1 MSTPTNS
8 PVKAK
13 MSGFKNIEREN
24 GLGRDLCEQD
34 AKEDKIFDLELEIE
48 ALKYELHLLETEE
61 CCIEFC
67 FNRFK
72 YGNNAQPVCEGKCCD
87 DCNQMKVL
95 PARLQSFLDKEEEAA
110 ERAEEREGRMASRV
124 ME

>member
-13 MSGFKNIEREN
+13 MSGFKNIERGD
-24 GLGRDLCEQD
+24 GLGRDLLEQD
-34 AKEDKIFDLELEIE
+34 VKAMKIAKKEAEIVK
-48 ALKYELHLLETEE
+48 LKYELHLLETKE
-61 CCIEFC
+61 CCFEPC
-67 FNRFK
+67 ESRFK
-72 YGNNAQPVCEGKCCD
+72 YGNNAQPVCKGKCCD
-87 DCNQMKVL
+87 DCNSTKVI
-95 PARLQSFLDKEEEAA
+95 PARLQSFLDKQEEAA

>member
-13 MSGFKNIEREN
+13 MSGFKNIERGN

-34 AKEDKIFDLELEIE
+34 AKEDKIFDLEYEIE
-48 ALKYELHLLETEE
+48 ALKYELHLLLTEE
-61 CCIEFC
+61 CCFEFC
-67 FNRFK
+67 ESRFK
-72 YGNNAQPVCEGKCCD
+72 CGNNAQPVCEGKCCN

-110 ERAEEREGRMASRV
+110 ERMEEREGRMASRV